1 MRIVE
6 ISGRFLEIGKY
17 DLANNTK
24 LPSIYLL
31 RNIDYQGIVLEHA
44 MYNEHEWEQVGNR
57 STLKKVST
65 FA

>member
-17 DLANNTK
+17 DLAKNTK

-44 MYNEHEWEQVGNR
+44 MYNQQEWEEVG
-57 STLKKVST
+57 K
-65 FA
+65 